1 MPQSE
6 NGNMTQQLVRFPQRA
21 LQLGWEA
28 TPGGHSVLRL
38 RGELDSS
45 TVAVFREAIAE
56 ARPETMA
63 VIEMSGV
70 PFVDSAGI
78 GALIGGIRRLR
89 ELGGDVA
96 VAAPRPAISRVLHMT
111 GFDRIVPVADT
122 VAEAAESLH
131 QPAGSPPARHPAAT
145 AS

>member
-1 MPQSE
+1 
-6 NGNMTQQLVRFPQRA
+6 MTQQLVRFPQRD
-21 LQLGWEA
+21 LQLGWEDA
-28 TPGGHSVLRL
+28 PAGHSVLHL

-45 TVAVFREAIAE
+45 TVAAFREAIAE

-96 VAAPRPAISRVLHMT
+96 VASPRPAIKRVLNMT
-111 GFDRIVPVADT
+111 GFDRIVPVAET
-122 VAEAAESLH
+122 VAQAAESLH
-131 QPAGSPPARHPAAT
+131 RPAGMTPALHPAGT
-145 AS
+145 TS